1 MNLGPF
7 RRYQEQQA
15 GTMQAQK
22 PQVTDRRQF
31 ILNRQLETEK
41 VAGADDVTLGAVTIT
56 GTLTLGTPAGGPFNQ
71 TAYPTGDTTIA
82 ALTAAVLTHAF
93 GTADGTVT
101 DVGAAFNQTTLN
113 DNFKELTDQHA
124 KLLTDL
130 ADVKQALNALIDV
143 FQSRGDLT

>member
-15 GTMQAQK
+15 GRMEAQR

-31 ILNRQLETEK
+31 ILDRQLESEK
-41 VAGADDVTLGAVTIT
+41 LAEADDVTLGDVTIS
-56 GTLTLGTPAGGPFNQ
+56 GTLTLSTPAGGPFNQ
-71 TAYPTGDTTIA
+71 AGYPTADTTIA

-124 KLLTDL
+124 KLLADL
-130 ADVKQALNALIDV
+130 VDVKQALNALIDV
-143 FQSRGDLT
+143 FQARGDLT